1 MKRKSLAT
9 DSDDKE
15 ISTDKKPRKKKQQSE
30 AAERESA
37 SDGGNDGTKEDDAS
51 SKEEPAPS
59 KKKKAKTEQK
69 TKDTS
74 HSASSDDIKT
84 SSEGD
89 KYIEIGSKRRLTV
102 RSFKGKALIDIREYY
117 GNDGD
122 EKPGKKGISLTPEQW
137 QLIKSSVETIDNLIK
152 DL

>member
-1 MKRKSLAT
+1 MKRKSSPT

-59 KKKKAKTEQK
+59 KK

-89 KYIEIGSKRRLTV
+89 KYIELGSKRRLTV